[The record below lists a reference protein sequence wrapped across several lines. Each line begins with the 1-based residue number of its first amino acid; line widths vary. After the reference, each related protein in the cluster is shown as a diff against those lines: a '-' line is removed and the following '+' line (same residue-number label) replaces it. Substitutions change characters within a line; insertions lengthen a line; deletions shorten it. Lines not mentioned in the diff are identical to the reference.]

1 LKSALR
7 RPWALT
13 AGAAELAIAVAVRKD
28 GFNVGGLVLAGI
40 LSLLCGGALL
50 ALPIAGVLA
59 LVGLIAAYAVI
70 NGIALIV
77 AGVRIHGLASA
88 VPAA

>member
-1 LKSALR
+1 
-7 RPWALT
+7 
-13 AGAAELAIAVAVRKD
+13 
-28 GFNVGGLVLAGI
+28 
-40 LSLLCGGALL
+40 
-50 ALPIAGVLA
+50 VLA